1 MQAAVLLLACAV
13 GPLAACS
20 DGGPGSPEGSVA
32 SVTISP
38 DTLRLLVGTEGRL
51 GATMRDSIGTTI
63 RGPSV
68 FWSSADTTVATI
80 DQDGLVRGVR
90 VGAARISA
98 NVAGRSDL
106 ADVLVRS
113 AGAAAVTVD
122 PPAASVL
129 VGGTTQLAATV
140 RDADGVVMT
149 DRPVVWSSEN
159 SAVATVS
166 QQGVVTGV
174 NPGTTN
180 IVASREGKTGSSAV
194 TVARIPVAQVVV
206 SPAQTEV
213 KINKT
218 VKLTAT
224 TLDAQGKVLTG
235 RQVTWT
241 SSNTARATV
250 DQNGI
255 VTGRFVG
262 VVTITAT
269 SEGVSRTATVT
280 VKT

>member
-1 MQAAVLLLACAV
+1 M
-13 GPLAACS
+13 
-20 DGGPGSPEGSVA
+20 A

-38 DTLRLLVGTEGRL
+38 DTLRLLVGGEGRL
-51 GATMRDSIGTTI
+51 GATMRDSIGTTV

-113 AGAAAVTVD
+113 AGAASVSVD
-122 PPAASVL
+122 PPTASVL

-140 RDADGVVMT
+140 RDADGIVLT
-149 DRPVVWSSEN
+149 DRPVVWSSAN
-159 SAVATVS
+159 SAVATVN
-166 QQGVVTGV
+166 QQGVVSGV
-174 NPGTTN
+174 NPGSTT
-180 IVASREGKTGSSAV
+180 ITASREGKTGSASV
-194 TVARIPVAQVVV
+194 TVVRVPVAQVVIT
-206 SPAQTEV
+206 PAETEV
-213 KINKT
+213 RRQKT

-224 TLDAQGKVLTG
+224 TFDAQGKVLTG
-235 RQVTWT
+235 RAVTWS
-241 SSNTARATV
+241 SSNQILATV

-255 VTGRFVG
+255 VTGRVIG

-269 SEGVSRTATVT
+269 SEGVSRSAKVT
-280 VKT
+280 VKS